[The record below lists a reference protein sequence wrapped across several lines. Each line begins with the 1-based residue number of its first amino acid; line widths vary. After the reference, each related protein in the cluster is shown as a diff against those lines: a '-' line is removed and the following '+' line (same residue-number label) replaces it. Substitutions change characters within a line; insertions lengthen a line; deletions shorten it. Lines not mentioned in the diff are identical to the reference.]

1 MIWSAP
7 NGRLAWLVSSGGRAA
22 TAATCRDDLVA
33 AKRSAATQDEGCLAL
48 LKPSSLSR
56 FWGSC
61 SPKRA
66 DPGAR
71 RGGRWGLAA
80 ATTREGV
87 PRPRKALLTSP
98 RNGCEAR

>member
-7 NGRLAWLVSSGGRAA
+7 NGRLAWLVSSRGRAA

-33 AKRSAATQDEGCLAL
+33 AKRPAATQDEGCLGL
-48 LKPSSLSR
+48 LKPSSLWH
-56 FWGSC
+56 FWAPC

-71 RGGRWGLAA
+71 QGRRWDSPPQRRGRACTPSQGSFDV
-80 ATTREGV
+80 ATQWLRG
-87 PRPRKALLTSP
+87 PF
-98 RNGCEAR
+98 